1 MKTLRLFFALQPNLE
16 QNTLL
21 VERAAPLVT
30 QLLAQPVPAENLHAT
45 LCFMGAVPI
54 EKVERLRAVAA
65 AVRGRRAVLLFDAF
79 EHWERPKIVCA
90 TARESEAALPARELA
105 LVLGSA
111 AVEAGFA
118 PDIKPFRAHLTLA
131 RKVRVAGAKTIEWP
145 QPISSPVLV
154 QCDRFVLMQSQRGER
169 GSIYS
174 VVDSWALYGDD
185 PG

>member
-1 MKTLRLFFALQPNLE
+1 MLRLFFALQPNLE

-21 VERAAPLVT
+21 AERAAPLVS
-30 QLLAQPVPAENLHAT
+30 QLVAQPVPAENLHAT
-45 LCFMGAVPI
+45 LCFMGAIPT
-54 EKVERLRAVAA
+54 EKLERLRAVAA
-65 AVRGRRAVLLFDAF
+65 AVRGRRAALLFEAF

-90 TARESEAALPARELA
+90 TARESEAAMPARELA

-131 RKVRVAGAKTIEWP
+131 RKVRVASAKTIEWP
-145 QPISSPVLV
+145 RPISPPLLVL
-154 QCDRFVLMQSQRGER
+154 CERFVLMQSQRGEQ

-174 VVDSWALYGDD
+174 VVDSWPLYGDD